1 MLYTVSGVQILAT
14 LDAFGELDERV
25 KDGRL
30 KIGKCAYGQTI
41 VSLSNAHK
49 LQLSQTCKIQI
60 QARLQAMNGESET
73 LASCTV
79 L

>member
-30 KIGKCAYGQTI
+30 KIGKCTYSS
-41 VSLSNAHK
+41 VVLFPSNAHESQS
-49 LQLSQTCKIQI
+49 LQICRIVIL
-60 QARLQAMNGESET
+60 AHLQAMNGENKT
-73 LASCTV
+73 PASYTG